1 MAVDT
6 SGARLAYETALW
18 RLREQI
24 EYGRSLDS
32 KLGSAFALSAALV
45 ALLGSALIFAAP
57 VEQHGVEAAVVSAAS
72 LFIANIVVSTAALLI
87 GHMSVGPTSEEIVNA
102 VEIDGDETPWRR
114 TVEYLATA
122 EHRNARVLRIKS
134 ALVGVALLLT
144 AATTIAIAAA
154 AILAV

>member
-1 MAVDT
+1 MADEN
-6 SGARLAYETALW
+6 SSARLAYEIALW
-18 RLREQI
+18 RLQQQI

-32 KLGSAFALSAALV
+32 KLGSAFALSAAMI

-57 VEQHGVEAAVVSAAS
+57 VEQEGVEAVVIAAAG

-87 GHMSVGPTSEEIVNA
+87 GHVSVGPTSDEIVDA
-102 VEIDGDETPWRR
+102 VEIDGDDTPWRR
-114 TVEYLATA
+114 TA
-122 EHRNARVLRIKS
+122 EHLAAAEQRNARVLRIKS
-134 ALVGVALLLT
+134 VLVGTALLFT

>member
-1 MAVDT
+1 MAEDP
-6 SGARLAYETALW
+6 SGPRVAYETALW

-32 KLGSAFALSAALV
+32 KLGSAFALSAAMI

-57 VEQHGVEAAVVSAAS
+57 VEQAGVAAAVTVAAG

-87 GHMSVGPTSEEIVNA
+87 GRSDVIPTPSAMS
-102 VEIDGDETPWRR
+102 R
-114 TVEYLATA
+114 ATA
-122 EHRNARVLRIKS
+122 GEDEASALQGAAGELWAAERRSRMLLRVKS
-134 ALVGVALLLT
+134 ALVGAALLLT
-144 AATTIAIAAA
+144 GATAIAIAVA

>member
-1 MAVDT
+1 MADDV

-32 KLGSAFALSAALV
+32 KLGSAFALSAAMI

-57 VEQHGVEAAVVSAAS
+57 VEQAGIAAAVTAAAG

-87 GHMSVGPTSEEIVNA
+87 GRSDVIPTPLAMSRATSEE
-102 VEIDGDETPWRR
+102 DGTSAFHGAAGELW
-114 TVEYLATA
+114 TA
-122 EHRNARVLRIKS
+122 ERRSRILLRVKS
-134 ALVGVALLLT
+134 ALVGAAMLLT
-144 AATTIAIAAA
+144 GATAVAIAVA

>member
-1 MAVDT
+1 MADET
-6 SGARLAYETALW
+6 PGARLAYETALW

-32 KLGSAFALSAALV
+32 KLGSAFALSAAMI

-57 VEQHGVEAAVVSAAS
+57 VELGGVAEAVIAAAG

-87 GHMSVGPTSEEIVNA
+87 GRSDIIPTPTTILSVAADRDDASLWQGVAEELSA
-102 VEIDGDETPWRR
+102 AERR
-114 TVEYLATA
+114 NRRLL
-122 EHRNARVLRIKS
+122 RVKS
-134 ALVGVALLLT
+134 ALVGAALLLT
-144 AATTIAIAAA
+144 AATAIAVAVA